1 MGQPIGRRRVLAVV
15 LGALLVAALAYG
27 ALAQAGPTT
36 RAACGTYGGGCYG
49 GGGGYGGGTYG
60 SKPGNNPGSTNTT
73 TTTTN
78 QPAPVVPAATLEQ
91 LKLLFKIKGN
101 LSLAALLNK
110 GLVINIV
117 CNEPCTIDGS
127 LLIARNVAGRLHTVR
142 SRQVKI
148 ASGHAKSKKGGKV
161 KLRIKAKARAARG
174 LRHTSR
180 VKGIL
185 RITAKGKGG
194 QKKHITKKVT
204 LKK

>member
-1 MGQPIGRRRVLAVV
+1 MNGKCRKLTSKNRNRKKCDLTLAGRIVRAGKVGANKFTYKGKDAVKKELDRVEVV
-15 LGALLVAALAYG
+15 TDLAYKP
-27 ALAQAGPTT
+27 PTDQ
-36 RAACGTYGGGCYG
+36 GEG
-49 GGGGYGGGTYG
+49 
-60 SKPGNNPGSTNTT
+60 
-73 TTTTN
+73 
-78 QPAPVVPAATLEQ
+78 
-91 LKLLFKIKGN
+91 LLFKIKGN

-127 LLIARNVAGRLHTVR
+127 LLIARNVAGRLHIVR